1 MTSAQLEANKALLP
15 PVVYRRCR
23 HIIGENERVL
33 ATVAALQQGDLATVG
48 QLMDASHASLRDDYE
63 VSSPALDAMVTA
75 MRRAPG
81 VYGARLTGAGFG
93 GCAVA
98 LVAAGRRTGRGRRD
112 LRGLPQGDQH
122 LAGGLHDARRGRGAG
137 GSALVRVRCVVT

>member
-1 MTSAQLEANKALLP
+1 MTSAQLEANKELLSA
-15 PVVYRRCR
+15 VVYRRCR
-23 HIIGENERVL
+23 HIIGENERVM
-33 ATVAALQQGDLATVG
+33 ATVAALRQGDLATVG
-48 QLMDASHASLRDDYE
+48 LLMNASHASLRDDYE

-98 LVAAGRRTGRGRRD
+98 LVASGAE
-112 LRGLPQGDQH
+112 QGV
-122 LAGGLHDARRGRGAG
+122 ADAVFEDYPKATNIWPEVYTTCAADGARVE
-137 GSALVRVRCVVT
+137 AL